1 MAEQTNER
9 TNERI
14 NTREI
19 LNLNTSLCQNQVE
32 FL

>member
-1 MAEQTNER
+1 MDEQTNER

-14 NTREI
+14 STREI

-32 FL
+32 P